1 MKSIKWTLNKEE
13 IQKIAKNAGI
23 FISPVVLIYLGF
35 ALIAVNQEGF
45 QVTDL
50 IPNNESITAMV
61 LWTINT
67 LIDVFRKLSAGK

>member
-13 IQKIAKNAGI
+13 LQKIVKNAGI
-23 FISPVVLIYLGF
+23 FVSPVVLIYLGF
-35 ALIAVNQEGF
+35 ALVAVNQDGF

-67 LIDVFRKLSAGK
+67 FIDVFRKLSAGK